1 MSRDNQNRLKYER
14 EALAEG
20 GAVQHP
26 SAGVV
31 LRPLALAMDRSPVPK
46 GREKC
51 GAPGKPRT
59 ERARARAAYRRAPK
73 SERKSSFRAW
83 ALWMGVSV

>member
-1 MSRDNQNRLKYER
+1 MLDRAKYER

-20 GAVQHP
+20 KAVRHET
-26 SAGVV
+26 AGVIV
-31 LRPLALAMDRSPVPK
+31 KGLATRLDAQPAIVK
-46 GREKC
+46 GRERC
-51 GAPGKPRT
+51 GALGKPRT

-73 SERKSSFRAW
+73 SERKSGFRAW